1 MKPYTIKPLP
11 EKWNTKWDTDIS
23 VTRPTLREARLI
35 RASVAL
41 VYELHTTEIGIF
53 LDTHLVE

>member
-11 EKWNTKWDTDIS
+11 EHWDPKWDNDIS
-23 VTRPTLREARLI
+23 VTRPTLREARLV

-53 LDTHLVE
+53 LDDYLAE